1 MDLYRINKRISCY
14 RVIALTILSWIT
26 QGSEM
31 PRGRLTVNA
40 LLKLIFPRYWK
51 TIPQSPKIWAG
62 LASCMMDPFWERERT
77 LQASH
82 ARRTTTTPFNS
93 CSSSSSICR
102 TCRARSGGS
111 PQQCSSSRSWRRTM
125 RTRRALTGAPSWRL
139 RSWTSPTMRPSG
151 RDAGSSS
158 LLSERQRVM
167 TKWS

>member
-1 MDLYRINKRISCY
+1 
-14 RVIALTILSWIT
+14 
-26 QGSEM
+26 
-31 PRGRLTVNA
+31 
-40 LLKLIFPRYWK
+40 
-51 TIPQSPKIWAG
+51 
-62 LASCMMDPFWERERT
+62 MMDPFWERERT

-93 CSSSSSICR
+93 CSSSSRICR
-102 TCRARSGGS
+102 TSQARSGGS

-125 RTRRALTGAPSWRL
+125 RTRRVLTGAPSWRL
-139 RSWTSPTMRPSG
+139 RSLTSPTMRPSG